1 MIGASFTLDFDT
13 AAIGR
18 TALDAVS
25 TGVGR
30 AAGIIAEEAQSIVHV
45 RSGELRDSIQAQEPV
60 IDGDTVTA
68 EVTAGTDHNFYVE
81 YGTGQRGEASTGAG
95 DGPYDPNWPGM
106 EALPYMRPPLDSRRA
121 DCLAAIQEEVQGAF
135 A

>member
-1 MIGASFTLDFDT
+1 MIGASFKFDLDT

-25 TGVGR
+25 AGVGR
-30 AAGIIAEEAQSIVHV
+30 AAGILAEEAQLIVHV
-45 RSGELRDSIQAQEPV
+45 RSGELRDSIEAQPPV
-60 IDGDTVTA
+60 VEGNTVTA

-81 YGTGQRGEASTGAG
+81 YGTGLRGEASAGAG
-95 DGPYDPNWPGM
+95 DGPYDLNWPGM
-106 EALPYMRPPLDSRRA
+106 DALPYMRPPLDTRRA
-121 DCLAAIQEEVQGAF
+121 DCLDAIQQEVAGAF